1 MIAGPQLYRLA
12 FPALAAALLPI
23 RLLCA
28 QDSASVGDSVAPPII
43 VRASSSTQQVSA
55 DQFLAGFIT
64 TAARLNGAK
73 FIAAVGT
80 ASKVRPDLASKVVVC
95 ALNIARLDSHSPAGQ
110 LSFSVIDQIIK
121 AAVVAAPQ
129 SASDIVRAAISS
141 EPYARAS
148 IVAAAVAAAP
158 DEEAAI
164 HLAASASSPM
174 SMFAAAI
181 TATLNPVNSGGLGDV
196 SSPEQPPIAP

>member
-95 ALNIARLDSHSPAGQ
+95 ALNIARLNSHSPAGQ

-148 IVAAAVAAAP
+148 IVAAAVTAAP
-158 DEEAAI
+158 GKEAEI
-164 HLAASASSPM
+164 HVAASESSPM
-174 SMFAAAI
+174 SMFAAAS

-196 SSPEQPPIAP
+196 SSPEQPPVAP